1 MRIQVIPHHR
11 QGKRDHNI
19 VDHLHRLDRGGWKRI
34 VLVKRN
40 EFATRHERSNEGEKE
55 IDSRLHGGSS
65 VDVQTGLYQDLIIP
79 LLVDKNNINFPPCE
93 E

>member
-1 MRIQVIPHHR
+1 MR
-11 QGKRDHNI
+11 K
-19 VDHLHRLDRGGWKRI
+19 
-34 VLVKRN
+34 
-40 EFATRHERSNEGEKE
+40 EGKE